1 MPSHCTGLSVL
12 LLACLATP
20 SSAPRARDCTVY
32 LYLDDDGASHRTRK
46 LQEVPE
52 SKREA
57 MITYQDCRKN
67 FREGGSFAYV
77 GRSKTQEE
85 AARTVRSDQADEGVW
100 AWFKRKHRNLR
111 DWRGFLACIAAAVAL
126 AGLIGLVVAAFQ
138 THLAWG
144 LAVLLL
150 PVVPVF
156 FAVLHWKR
164 AWNALLVWLAGW
176 SALIVTVYVV

>member
-1 MPSHCTGLSVL
+1 MLGTRIGLPIL
-12 LLACLATP
+12 LLASLAA
-20 SSAPRARDCTVY
+20 SSVASRPRDCTVY
-32 LYLDDDGASHRTRK
+32 LYLDDDGTSHRTRK

-77 GRSKTQEE
+77 GRSTPSVDGERVGSRAK
-85 AARTVRSDQADEGVW
+85 ADEGVW

-126 AGLIGLVVAAFQ
+126 AGLIGLVVTAFR
-138 THLAWG
+138 THVAWG
-144 LAVLLL
+144 LGVLLL

-156 FAVLHWKR
+156 FAVMHWER
-164 AWNALLVWLAGW
+164 AWNALLVWLVGW
-176 SALIVTVYVV
+176 VALIVTVYVV